1 MAKRTIPNLHVEAQV
16 LHVHVRLLTMHAGV
30 PSFVTSFSV
39 VGLSILF
46 FHERTALCGPYIL
59 KIPLKYLQETLK
71 DHHL

>member
-46 FHERTALCGPYIL
+46 SMNVLHSVAPISW
-59 KIPLKYLQETLK
+59 KYR
-71 DHHL
+71 